1 MLGSTII
8 AVVQLLADKGLVSMF
23 LDPEDLIELMGG
35 RYAVYLAPAI
45 GGMLFAARSG
55 SIVTNWLGEMVRA
68 KQVRA

>member
-35 RYAVYLAPAI
+35 RYPVYLASAV
-45 GGMLFAARSG
+45 GCMLFSARSG